1 VFSSRPFP
9 RVAACLGGVALS
21 VMQECYIIACRAE
34 SILFAR
40 AQERT
45 FPMHDQTAFFS
56 LLLIT
61 TLAAVVPALAARFR
75 QFYIPVVIGEIFVG
89 ILIGKS
95 GLNLIEPSPILEF
108 LSEFGFVFL
117 MFISGLEVDLS
128 AFSSANGRAGRTAF
142 WKTPLFLAFTAFLL
156 TLAGSFAAAWKL
168 EQMGLVENPIIMGLI
183 LSTTSLGIVVPI
195 LKERDMA
202 GTGYGQLVLLA
213 ALIADFL
220 TLVLLGLAF
229 SLLKTGFVLHF
240 TLLLALLALFGAG
253 IRLGVHARRVRAMKK
268 LKRMSSATSQI
279 RVRGSIALMV
289 AWVALARLL
298 GTEVILGAF
307 MAGVIVSVM
316 AGSGESSLREK
327 LDAMGFGFFIP
338 IFFISVGTRFD
349 FQALV
354 QSPGALMLLP
364 LLVLA
369 AYAVKLVP
377 ALLFRLAFSWR
388 ESLAAGLLLSSRLS
402 LIIAASA
409 LALDLGIIGADINAI
424 IIVLAAVTCMLSP
437 LLFNRIAPAAQE
449 SERHGVIV
457 IGINHLTSPL
467 VERLSMEGETVN
479 VLKCPWDSAKV
490 PPDRCSEI
498 ITGNPEDEKTLAKLG
513 AERAGALVSVLDDP
527 EMNVNVCRMAAETFG
542 IPVIVSRADD
552 PAVLSTLRDMGV
564 RVIQP
569 GLATVLALEGALR
582 FPAAFDMLSEHRGNM
597 EIGESAIRNRRF
609 DGAAVQALRLPG
621 NTLVMGIRRDG
632 DVIVPRG
639 DTVLKLGDVL
649 MLVGK
654 IDDVEEAKRMLRSRS

>member
-1 VFSSRPFP
+1 
-9 RVAACLGGVALS
+9 
-21 VMQECYIIACRAE
+21 
-34 SILFAR
+34 
-40 AQERT
+40 
-45 FPMHDQTAFFS
+45 MHDQTAFFS
-56 LLLIT
+56 LVLIT
-61 TLAAVVPALAARFR
+61 TLAAVVPALSARFR

-95 GLNLIEPSPILEF
+95 GFNLIEPSPILEF

-117 MFISGLEVDLS
+117 MFISGLEIDLS
-128 AFSSANGRAGRTAF
+128 VLSSANGRTGRTAF
-142 WKTPLFLAFTAFLL
+142 WKTPIFLAFTAFLL
-156 TLAGSFAAAWKL
+156 TLAGAFAAAWQL
-168 EQMGLVENPIIMGLI
+168 EQMGLVENLVIMGLI

-202 GTGYGQLVLLA
+202 GTSYGQLVLLA

-220 TLVLLGLAF
+220 TLVLLGMAF

-240 TLLLALLALFGAG
+240 TFLLALLALFGVG
-253 IRLGVHARRVRAMKK
+253 IRMGVFARRARAMKK

-316 AGSGESSLREK
+316 AGPGESSLREK

-354 QSPGALMLLP
+354 QSPGVLMLLP

-437 LLFNRIAPAAQE
+437 LLFNRVAPAAKE
-449 SERHGVIV
+449 SERQGVIV
-457 IGINHLTSPL
+457 IGINQLTAPL
-467 VERLSMEGETVN
+467 VERLTLEGETVN
-479 VLKCPWDSAKV
+479 VLKCPLDSAKE

-498 ITGNPEDEKTLAKLG
+498 ITGDTEEDEKTLAALG
-513 AERAGALVSVLDDP
+513 AERAAAFVSVLDDP
-527 EMNVNVCRMAAETFG
+527 EMNIHVCRMAAKTFG

-552 PAVLSTLRDMGV
+552 PAVLATLRELGV

-597 EIGESAIRNRRF
+597 EIGETVIRNRRF
-609 DGAAVQALRLPG
+609 DGAAVQSLQLPG
-621 NTLVMGIRRDG
+621 NALVMGIRRDG

-639 DTVLKLGDVL
+639 DTVIRLGDVI

>member
-1 VFSSRPFP
+1 
-9 RVAACLGGVALS
+9 
-21 VMQECYIIACRAE
+21 
-34 SILFAR
+34 
-40 AQERT
+40 
-45 FPMHDQTAFFS
+45 MHDQTAFLS

-61 TLAAVVPALAARFR
+61 TLAAVVPALSARFR
-75 QFYIPVVIGEIFVG
+75 RFYIPVVIGEIFVG

-95 GLNLIEPSPILEF
+95 GLNLIQPSPILEF

-128 AFSSANGRAGRTAF
+128 AFSLPGGRGRRNAF
-142 WKTPLFLAFTAFLL
+142 WKTPFFLALAAFLL
-156 TLAGSFAAAWKL
+156 TLAGAFAAAWKL
-168 EQMGLVENPIIMGLI
+168 AQMGLVERPIIMGLI
-183 LSTTSLGIVVPI
+183 LSTTSLGIVVPV
-195 LKERDMA
+195 LKERDLT
-202 GTGYGQLVLLA
+202 GTNYGQLVLLA

-220 TLVLLGLAF
+220 TLVLLGMAF
-229 SLLKTGFVLHF
+229 SLLKTGFVLHL

-253 IRLGVHARRVRAMKK
+253 IRMGILARQTQAMKE
-268 LKRMSSATSQI
+268 LSRMRSATSQI
-279 RVRGSIALMV
+279 RVRGSIAFMV
-289 AWVALARLL
+289 AWVALSRLL

-307 MAGVIVSVM
+307 MAGVIVSVL
-316 AGSGESSLREK
+316 AGSDESSLREK

-349 FQALV
+349 FHALI

-364 LLVLA
+364 LLVLT
-369 AYAVKLVP
+369 AYAVKLIP

-388 ESLAAGLLLSSRLS
+388 ESFAAGLLLSSRLS

-409 LALDLGIIGADINAI
+409 LALDLGVIGADINAI

-437 LLFNRIAPAAQE
+437 VLFNRVSPAAAE
-449 SERHGVIV
+449 AERHGVIV
-457 IGINHLTSPL
+457 IGVNHLTAPL
-467 VERLSMEGETVN
+467 VERLTLEGETVS
-479 VLKCPWDSAKV
+479 VLQCPRDSAAV
-490 PPDRCSEI
+490 PPGSCAEI
-498 ITGNPEDEKTLAKLG
+498 LTGNPEDEQTLAALG
-513 AERAGALVSVLDDP
+513 AARAASLVSVLDDP
-527 EMNVNVCRMAAETFG
+527 AVNINVCRLAADVFG
-542 IPVIVSRADD
+542 VPVIVSRADD
-552 PAVLSTLRDMGV
+552 PAVLGTLREMGV

-597 EIGESAIRNRRF
+597 EIGEAVIRSRRF
-609 DGAAVQALRLPG
+609 DGNAVHTLRLPG

-654 IDDVEEAKRMLRSRS
+654 IDGVEEAMRMFRSRS